1 MTRTNDGFVLFLVK
15 LVLSVL
21 VLGEGRKNKVRP
33 VRERK
38 KKKERKGKEGLD
50 KNLKRILLADEV
62 PLLASKDA

>member
-1 MTRTNDGFVLFLVK
+1 MK

>member
-1 MTRTNDGFVLFLVK
+1 MK

-38 KKKERKGKEGLD
+38 EKKERKGKEGLD

>member
-21 VLGEGRKNKVRP
+21 VLGEGRKIKVRP